1 MTEFVQLAS
10 WAFQSYD
17 SARKQEGSMT
27 RAQVLILATFLSV
40 MPLVYGQVEKI
51 AIPAGTPEDKDLNL
65 ITSEPDAQKKIAMYE
80 DFLQKYASNPVAVAY
95 ANWQLSQSYQGA
107 GDLQKATEY
116 GDKAVAGAPH
126 NLDILESQVTLAL
139 QAKDNVRA
147 FKYAEQGGEAYDSI
161 DKQPKPVDA
170 SDEQFA
176 SLVATE
182 KDTNQSS
189 YEFFEG
195 SAFNAIVA
203 EADANTRMD
212 YIEKFTTTFPNT
224 KMQEQLASY
233 AMLSLSELKDN
244 QRLIAYAEKALA
256 ANPNNVPALL
266 LLANAYVDGPQP
278 GKAVPYA
285 QRAIAAAKADDPAAD
300 RSRKVL
306 AGVAHK
312 ILGVAYAKQEKTAAS
327 IAELKS
333 ATTLLRGQD
342 EQQYA
347 VAAYFLGWD
356 YAKLNRLSDAR
367 AALTDAAAISGPVQ
381 QPSKDLLV
389 KVNSARASGH

>member
-1 MTEFVQLAS
+1 
-10 WAFQSYD
+10 
-17 SARKQEGSMT
+17 MT
-27 RAQVLILATFLSV
+27 RTQGSILALLFFLMLPRGYAQVD
-40 MPLVYGQVEKI
+40 KI
-51 AIPAGTPEDKDLNL
+51 VIPAGTPEDKNLNL
-65 ITSEPDAQKKIAMYE
+65 ITSEPDAQKKVAMYQ

-116 GDKAVAGAPH
+116 GDKAAAGSPH

-139 QAKDNVRA
+139 QAKDNARA
-147 FKYAEQGGEAYDSI
+147 FKYAQQGGEAFDSI
-161 DKQPKPVDA
+161 DKQPKPADVT
-170 SDEQFA
+170 DEQFA
-176 SLVATE
+176 TMVASE
-182 KDTNQSS
+182 KETNQSS

-195 SAFNAIVA
+195 AAFNAIVG
-203 EADANTRMD
+203 EPDAKTRMD
-212 YIEKFTTTFPNT
+212 YIEKFTGTFPNT
-224 KMQEQLASY
+224 KMQEQVASY

-244 QRLIAYAEKALA
+244 RRLIAYAEKALA

-266 LLANAYVDGPQP
+266 LLANAYVDGPEP

-300 RSRKVL
+300 RSRKVS

-312 ILGVAYAKQEKTAAS
+312 TLGVVYAKQAKTAAS

-333 ATTLLRGQD
+333 ATALLKGQD

-356 YAKLNRLSDAR
+356 YAKLNRLSEAR
-367 AALTDAAAISGPVQ
+367 AILTDAAAISGPVQ
-381 QPSKDLLV
+381 QLSKDLLL